1 MATVLF
7 TISVC
12 LPLAVQDDRATIL
25 EGVESWY
32 QVVQD
37 GKNKGYAHEKLERV
51 KDTWKYTYRADFEIA
66 AKRDW
71 HLEYR
76 DVEAT
81 LDEEM
86 AVASLDATLEAA
98 GAVTRFTLI
107 MDGEKRTLLLPEQAT
122 QDRLRHFLCDV
133 EEAFILLGASFPL
146 RRCSEKS
153 FTLCLSEAD

>member
-1 MATVLF
+1 MAAVIF
-7 TISVC
+7 AISVC
-12 LPLAVQDDRATIL
+12 LPQVIQDDRATIL
-25 EGVESWY
+25 DGVESWY

-51 KDTWKYTYRADFEIA
+51 KDTWKYAYRADFEIA
-66 AKRDW
+66 TKKDW

-107 MDGEKRTLLLPEQAT
+107 MD
-122 QDRLRHFLCDV
+122 
-133 EEAFILLGASFPL
+133 
-146 RRCSEKS
+146 
-153 FTLCLSEAD
+153 